1 MQLLQPA
8 FTVHLRIL
16 FEVLLELAKTIHTH
30 HAERVL
36 VRLVVGGRAQGTQ
49 VGAAN
54 ELALNAAV
62 PIMDAVDR

>member
-16 FEVLLELAKTIHTH
+16 FEVLLERAKTIHTH

-36 VRLVVGGRAQGTQ
+36 VRLVVGDRARDTQ
-49 VGAAN
+49 VGAN
-54 ELALNAAV
+54 ELALSAAV